1 LASIE
6 KGYMQSEI
14 QDAAYRYQRAVESKD
29 QMVVG
34 VNNFQVEESLEL
46 EKLSVDPSIEMN
58 QRQRLAALRARRDNQ
73 KVSELLTRLESA
85 AHGSDNLMPLMVE
98 CVENYITLGEICGL
112 LRKVWGEY
120 QSPAWV

>member
-1 LASIE
+1 
-6 KGYMQSEI
+6 
-14 QDAAYRYQRAVESKD
+14 
-29 QMVVG
+29 
-34 VNNFQVEESLEL
+34 
-46 EKLSVDPSIEMN
+46 MN
-58 QRQRLAALRARRDNQ
+58 QRQRLAALRSRRDNQ

-85 AHGSDNLMPLMVE
+85 ARGSDNLMPLMVE